1 MTAPTIA
8 GPAVRFDLALSEN
21 PFAPLPSVLSAL
33 DDVMRQAHRYPEF
46 LPDRLIEIIANHEA
60 LEQDQ
65 VVVGAGATGVAL
77 QIMHSVAGP
86 GERIVYTAPTF
97 DGYPIMAGIAS
108 LDAVPVPIL
117 PDGEQDLAAMAAA
130 IDGRTRL
137 VVVCRPHN
145 PTGTLVEA
153 AALQAFLRR
162 IPERVIVIL
171 DEAYV
176 EFVDR
181 GLVLD
186 AHRIIAEHPNVV
198 FLRTFSKAY
207 GLAGLRIGFGF
218 ASARLAHRIRRL
230 QLPFG
235 MGSAAVAAVAASY
248 AAEHELRTRVAAIVS
263 EREELWRTVR
273 AAGIPAPR
281 SHANFLYLPGAGLGD
296 ALARAG
302 IHARTYP
309 SGDARIAVGNPDAG
323 RAVVDALRRTARGA
337 GAARPGCGSTGR
349 A

>member
-1 MTAPTIA
+1 MTAPTVA
-8 GPAVRFDLALSEN
+8 GPGVRFDLALSEN
-21 PFAPLPSVLSAL
+21 PFAPLPSVLAAL
-33 DDVMRQAHRYPEF
+33 DGVMRQAHRYPEF
-46 LPDRLIEIIANHEA
+46 LPDRLIEIIAKHEA
-60 LEQDQ
+60 LERDQ

-77 QIMHSVAGP
+77 QIMRSVAVP

-108 LDAVPVPIL
+108 LDAVPVPIR
-117 PDGEQDLAAMAAA
+117 PDGGQDLAAMAAA

-145 PTGTLVEA
+145 PTGTLADA
-153 AALQAFLRR
+153 AELADFLHRV
-162 IPERVIVIL
+162 PERVVVIL

-181 GLVLD
+181 ALILD
-186 AHRIIAEHPNVV
+186 VHRVVAEHPNVV

-218 ASARLAHRIRRL
+218 AAAALARRIRTL

-235 MGSAAVAAVAASY
+235 MGSAAVPAVTASY
-248 AAEHELRTRVAAIVS
+248 AAEHELRTRVSAIVA
-263 EREELWRTVR
+263 EREKLWRTLR
-273 AAGIPAPR
+273 AAGMPVPR
-281 SHANFLYLPGAGLGD
+281 SHANFLYLPGAGVGD
-296 ALARAG
+296 ALARGG

-309 SGDARIAVGNPDAG
+309 SGDVR
-323 RAVVDALRRTARGA
+323 
-337 GAARPGCGSTGR
+337 
-349 A
+349 